1 MRSRKARE
9 LISLPI
15 FVFFVLYILFIILHG
30 ASFQAKNQLGNPFP
44 IDPFVISAFSY
55 RETD

>member
-9 LISLPI
+9 LISLLI
-15 FVFFVLYILFIILHG
+15 FFFVLYILFIILHG

-44 IDPFVISAFSY
+44 IDPFVIPAFSY